1 MTAPWLIAL
10 VFGNKFYTSFSY
22 FCDWNTESFHEGFV
36 PISAIFVAE
45 ILKAFPEAL
54 LQHLVK
60 LGPKT
65 TSCKAWNKFKALCL
79 LFFIT
84 FLFFHQMIALQKLWK
99 MFFISSKNS
108 MFWNLTFW
116 DFSLSF
122 QTFQIQKERWNW
134 NNLWCHDS
142 ACRNLQI

>member
-45 ILKAFPEAL
+45 ILKAFTEAL

-84 FLFFHQMIALQKLWK
+84 FLFLHQKIALQKLWT

-108 MFWNLTFW
+108 FCSHDIWFFVI
-116 DFSLSF
+116 FSLPF
-122 QTFQIQKERWNW
+122 QTFQIQMDKWKWND
-134 NNLWCHDS
+134 LWCHELP
-142 ACRNLQI
+142 CMN